1 MSICLSR
8 YAIQESKKIP
18 IIVHPLKTSSCGMFW
33 GLFSFSIV
41 TTSDRHSCPQTPTRV
56 ECFLVAQLLENI
68 LGRAKR
74 QSRNRTCASCFLVA
88 QLLENIPHEEVFRG
102 MQILWINIESR
113 IAERNLRNEI
123 RNAVWA
129 KRVHWVIWRI
139 CVPASELRTFSRSF
153 FCFGFLSGD
162 RKKMKIR
169 LCPAKNAKNYR

>member
-1 MSICLSR
+1 MRKNGDAYDKRTWLS
-8 YAIQESKKIP
+8 S
-18 IIVHPLKTSSCGMFW
+18 L
-33 GLFSFSIV
+33 
-41 TTSDRHSCPQTPTRV
+41 CPSGGYTPYRV
-56 ECFLVAQLLENI
+56 RQIFLMEASPNPPLENV
-68 LGRAKR
+68 LGLAKR

-102 MQILWINIESR
+102 MQILWINIESP

>member
-1 MSICLSR
+1 MAQPIKEHGSR
-8 YAIQESKKIP
+8 AFALPGATPPIGFAI
-18 IIVHPLKTSSCGMFW
+18 F
-33 GLFSFSIV
+33 
-41 TTSDRHSCPQTPTRV
+41 
-56 ECFLVAQLLENI
+56 FLMGASPKPPLENI

-74 QSRNRTCASCFLVA
+74 QSRNRTRVECFLAA

-169 LCPAKNAKNYR
+169 LCPAKNAKKYR

>member
-18 IIVHPLKTSSCGMFW
+18 IIVHPLKTSLCGMFW

-41 TTSDRHSCPQTPTRV
+41 TTSDRHSCPQTP
-56 ECFLVAQLLENI
+56 
-68 LGRAKR
+68 
-74 QSRNRTCASCFLVA
+74 TCASCFLVA

-169 LCPAKNAKNYR
+169 LCPAKNAKKYR